1 MREVFEFRIIEEFAF
16 RLSNPKVGRLLGEH
30 VRQVMIA
37 ADDPLVAEIGRVN
50 SDLYASIKRHLFAYW
65 QVTRTYT
72 STEIESAELFR
83 MFIGA
88 TFEPAGEECGTRY
101 DETGACVDCGAGA
114 EQISDL
120 FLDLR
125 KLPRG
130 KNIARTIA
138 DEWIVSRRLAETLMA
153 AEIRGLEF
161 RPVRHRGEFKSD
173 PINLRATQSGRQLLE
188 RAKLEGVYL
197 EDRDSYKWICRPENR
212 VLFDA
217 AQNEY
222 IARRQAQ
229 ESGPLRRVWPDWR
242 QLCIVSSRLP
252 VIPPTL
258 TGVNPFDEDPEGRY
272 RCTRGDNIGHR
283 YLSEIHVQRSGWDG
297 SDIMLTREVTG
308 PRSGVIRPQAAILVT
323 PRLRRIL
330 LEHQIKSV
338 DFEIAH
344 FDHGPSK
351 SNKDA

>member
-1 MREVFEFRIIEEFAF
+1 MREVFEFRINEKFAS

-30 VRQVMIA
+30 VRQVIIP

-50 SDLYASIKRHLFAYW
+50 SELDASIGRSLFTFW
-65 QVTRTYT
+65 QVTRKYT
-72 STEIESAELFR
+72 SAEIEAAELFS

-88 TFEPAGEECGTRY
+88 TFEPAGEECGTQY
-101 DETGACVDCGAGA
+101 DESCACSVCGAGA
-114 EQISDL
+114 KQVSDL

-138 DEWIVSRRLAETLMA
+138 DEWIVSQRLTEILMFA
-153 AEIRGLEF
+153 QIRGLEF
-161 RPVRHRGEFKSD
+161 RPVRHRGEYASD
-173 PINLRATQSGRQLLE
+173 PINLHATQSGRQLLE
-188 RAKLEGVYL
+188 RAQLDGVSL
-197 EDRDSYKWICRPENR
+197 EDRDSYLWICRPENR

-229 ESGPLRRVWPDWR
+229 ESGPLRRIWPEWR
-242 QLCIVSSRLP
+242 QLCVVSSRLP
-252 VIPPTL
+252 VVPPTR
-258 TGVNPFDEDPEGRY
+258 TGVDPFDEDLEGRY
-272 RCTRGDNIGHR
+272 RCPRGDNIGHT
-283 YLSEIHVQRSGWDG
+283 YLSEIYVQRSAWDG

-308 PRSGVIRPQAAILVT
+308 PRRGLLRPQAGILVT
-323 PRLRRIL
+323 PRLRRIQ

-344 FDHGPSK
+344 LR
-351 SNKDA
+351 